1 MVDKTITFW
10 DRFLKSPFK
19 LKIFFSFI
27 FIFFA
32 VIIAVITFLVNYNY
46 EQKYIKDQIHEEA
59 ISFIQNRTDYLKS
72 HIDKYKFKLNSLS
85 SNGIFKNYI
94 QEKEGKEEVIALF
107 ENDIASDK
115 NIMQIRYIDKEGME
129 KVRLQRTQRDFNYEI
144 VEDSTLQNKKDRYY
158 FKEIAAMG
166 KVSGVWTSD
175 IDLNIEHGKIQKPY
189 VPTLRFGV
197 PVYHKESFEGI
208 LILNIFMEGI
218 LDHITKEDLFIV
230 SLMDKEGEFLI
241 GYHEYDGRLLDYSWS
256 KYLLKKIDIKNFAS
270 REYIEQFLSSYE
282 FDSELYH
289 SKQINLD
296 VGLKQKIVMILKI
309 KSSKIKQITR
319 NNLHKIFDTLTI
331 VLLLS
336 GPIGFLLAYI
346 PSLLSSKVFN
356 ATRKLDEKSMIFDE
370 YLEAMNVNN
379 IISKSDKEGRITYV
393 NDNFCKVSGY
403 TKDEVIGKPHSLLR
417 DPKTPKET
425 FKILWL
431 TIQSGKVWKGILR
444 NRKKNGG
451 FYDVDIAIMPI
462 FNTKKEIV
470 EYLAVRHDITELMEQ
485 RKNLINI
492 ATKDQLTG
500 FGNRYKLNL
509 DIKEHFVNNI
519 AVIDIDKFA
528 AINDFYGHILGDEII
543 QKFSELIKEALTDE
557 FQLYRL
563 HSDKFAIHNF
573 TLDTTRF
580 VNYMEHLNT
589 KMIESVIETDI
600 ESFDIVTTTGIS
612 TNDNETII
620 STAEI
625 ANKYAKEINKKVLVY
640 TPELDIEKVYEQNI
654 IWTQKV
660 KKALLEDRIIIHYQ
674 PIYNMA
680 SQKTEKYEVLVRL
693 LDEDGSIVTPFYFL
707 DVAKSSGQYID
718 ITKTVIRKSFEK
730 FKDLDVEFS
739 INLTIEDILDEEL
752 CNYLETMIAE
762 YRLSKKLV
770 IEIVESEG
778 INEFNIVQNFIKRLK
793 FLGCKIAIDDF
804 GTGYSNFEYLVKLE
818 PDFIKIDGSMIKNI
832 NSDENM
838 KEIVK
843 TIIEFAKK
851 MDYLTI
857 GEFVASKEILH
868 TIQKLGIDY
877 AQGYYIGAPD
887 GELRG

>member
-1 MVDKTITFW
+1 M
-10 DRFLKSPFK
+10 
-19 LKIFFSFI
+19 
-27 FIFFA
+27 
-32 VIIAVITFLVNYNY
+32 
-46 EQKYIKDQIHEEA
+46 
-59 ISFIQNRTDYLKS
+59 
-72 HIDKYKFKLNSLS
+72 
-85 SNGIFKNYI
+85 
-94 QEKEGKEEVIALF
+94 
-107 ENDIASDK
+107 
-115 NIMQIRYIDKEGME
+115 
-129 KVRLQRTQRDFNYEI
+129 
-144 VEDSTLQNKKDRYY
+144 
-158 FKEIAAMG
+158 
-166 KVSGVWTSD
+166 
-175 IDLNIEHGKIQKPY
+175 
-189 VPTLRFGV
+189 
-197 PVYHKESFEGI
+197 
-208 LILNIFMEGI
+208 
-218 LDHITKEDLFIV
+218 
-230 SLMDKEGEFLI
+230 
-241 GYHEYDGRLLDYSWS
+241 
-256 KYLLKKIDIKNFAS
+256 
-270 REYIEQFLSSYE
+270 
-282 FDSELYH
+282 
-289 SKQINLD
+289 
-296 VGLKQKIVMILKI
+296 
-309 KSSKIKQITR
+309 
-319 NNLHKIFDTLTI
+319 
-331 VLLLS
+331 
-336 GPIGFLLAYI
+336 
-346 PSLLSSKVFN
+346 
-356 ATRKLDEKSMIFDE
+356 
-370 YLEAMNVNN
+370 
-379 IISKSDKEGRITYV
+379 
-393 NDNFCKVSGY
+393 
-403 TKDEVIGKPHSLLR
+403 
-417 DPKTPKET
+417 
-425 FKILWL
+425 
-431 TIQSGKVWKGILR
+431 
-444 NRKKNGG
+444 
-451 FYDVDIAIMPI
+451 DIAIMPI

-877 AQGYYIGAPD
+877 AQGYYIGAPE
-887 GELRG
+887 GEIQG